1 MCVRFRLNVHYRLRV
16 KARPFVSFISFG
28 FRFIFV
34 VSLCVFCF
42 VSMYSN
48 PFGVSLYVICVFVFV
63 LNFFVVVIVVV
74 VVASVFIIVSSGFSI
89 NSKTSPNTPLLHRL
103 ILGQVV

>member
-1 MCVRFRLNVHYRLRV
+1 VCC
-16 KARPFVSFISFG
+16 VSFQCTVILSV
-28 FRFIFV
+28 FRFMF
-34 VSLCVFCF
+34 
-42 VSMYSN
+42 
-48 PFGVSLYVICVFVFV
+48 ICVFVFV
-63 LNFFVVVIVVV
+63 LNFFVVFIVVV